1 MCLRNLDGL
10 VVALLDAS
18 RGETECQRLLI
29 LKYRPDFCVRC
40 GSSTKNGEK
49 LEAGIRAVDIAIN
62 LRIEKAASFDIDAL

>member
-1 MCLRNLDGL
+1 M
-10 VVALLDAS
+10 VSLLQSLMLTS

-29 LKYRPDFCVRC
+29 LRYRPDFCVRC

>member
-1 MCLRNLDGL
+1 M
-10 VVALLDAS
+10 VSLLHSLMLIS

-29 LKYRPDFCVRC
+29 LRYRPDFCVRC